1 MKSLTALIIIVVS
14 ISVLYFYAWPQWQS
28 VSELQDKHAQLK
40 DAQFKAQEL
49 SKLRN
54 NLVTQYN
61 AIPPEEIEK
70 VNKVIPV
77 QYNPVKLAAD
87 ISSIALRNGMV
98 IKNVSFVDKK
108 DVSNPGDGSV
118 VAAQPT
124 TPYRVVEVLFSTEGQ
139 YKNFTLFLADLE
151 KNLQILDISKVDIVR
166 KTDSEKSP
174 VSMLDFK
181 ITLDTYW
188 MN

>member
-1 MKSLTALIIIVVS
+1 MKSLTAIIIIVIS
-14 ISVLYFYAWPQWQS
+14 IGLLYFYAWPQWQT
-28 VSELQDKHAQLK
+28 VSELQAKHKQLQ

-49 SKLRN
+49 TKLRQ

-61 AIPPEEIEK
+61 SIPPEEMEK
-70 VNKVIPV
+70 VNKVVPV

-87 ISSIALRNGMV
+87 LNSIALRNGMI

-108 DVSNPGDGSV
+108 DISDPGDGSV
-118 VAAQPT
+118 VAAQPK
-124 TPYRVVEVLFSTEGQ
+124 TPYRVVEVMFSTEGQ
-139 YKNFTLFLADLE
+139 YKNFTLLLADIE
-151 KNLQILDISKVDIVR
+151 RNLQILDIKKVDVVR
-166 KTDSEKSP
+166 KSDGEKSP
-174 VSMLDFK
+174 VSTLDFK